1 MAFPAPSELFAFEL
15 GAGGS
20 CYPRAP
26 KGHAEL
32 GSETFEYLGNKSA
45 RKRFPRCPVSTEPL
59 RSLAKTQ
66 HHPTGTTG
74 TEPGRVRGLGIVRTR
89 PGSVPVRPRTRSTRK
104 ADSPY
109 GATGT
114 GPYGYGYG
122 AAPYPYVSLSA
133 YGTHPGTPAPT
144 GPSNRYNYSS

>member
-1 MAFPAPSELFAFEL
+1 MAFLAPLQRFAFEL

-26 KGHAEL
+26 TGHAEL

-45 RKRFPRCPVSTEPL
+45 RKLFSRCPVSTEPL

-66 HHPTGTTG
+66 NRPTGTTG
-74 TEPGRVRGLGIVRTR
+74 TEPGRVRGLGILRTR

-104 ADSPY
+104 ADSPQ

-114 GPYGYGYG
+114 GPPVYGYGT
-122 AAPYPYVSLSA
+122 APYPYVSLIV
-133 YGTHPGTPAPT
+133 TTPPE
-144 GPSNRYNYSS
+144 